1 MLPPG
6 AFTEVK
12 IYENAFAAGDPP
24 DPTGGSYSA
33 PPESRP
39 PSWFGGRKE
48 GGERQMVKGS
58 AGEGN
63 KGYKKRGG
71 EGYGGKER
79 EGERKRGG
87 RLATL
92 VCEASVMA
100 D

>member
-1 MLPPG
+1 
-6 AFTEVK
+6 
-12 IYENAFAAGDPP
+12 
-24 DPTGGSYSA
+24 
-33 PPESRP
+33 
-39 PSWFGGRKE
+39 
-48 GGERQMVKGS
+48 MVKGS